1 MFFFLKKDVLSEC
14 KLQSLLFAAF
24 KPATSVF
31 CFSPKNES
39 SCDSD
44 LILIANLLH
53 ASVASVLHSPHD
65 AVTIVLWPSMTES
78 LKQSKLS
85 EGFYIQTS

>member
-1 MFFFLKKDVLSEC
+1 MSYQNVNSNLCCLQLLNLQRLYSVLVS
-14 KLQSLLFAAF
+14 
-24 KPATSVF
+24 T
-31 CFSPKNES
+31 KNES

-85 EGFYIQTS
+85 EGFYFQTS